1 MDHYLDIQARP
12 DPEFPVNIIL
22 GALVSKLHRALV
34 ILEADDI
41 GISLPEHE
49 EQPPLGTRL
58 RLHGTQERL
67 NALMDQDWL
76 KGMRDHVVVHDDIST
91 VPHGAQHR
99 LVRRRQYKTN
109 VERLRRRR
117 MKRHGESYE
126 EACSHIPDRVERRVK
141 TPFVMVRSQ
150 STGQAFSL
158 FIEHGEV
165 RSDATQGR
173 FSTYG
178 LSNEATVPWF

>member
-1 MDHYLDIQARP
+1 MDHYLDIQTRP
-12 DPEFPVNIIL
+12 DPEFPTNTVL
-22 GALVSKLHRALV
+22 GALVSKLHRGLV
-34 ILEADDI
+34 TLDADDI
-41 GISLPEHE
+41 GISFPKHE

-58 RLHGTQERL
+58 RLHGTRERL
-67 NALMDQDWL
+67 DTLMDQDWL
-76 KGMRDHVVVHDDIST
+76 KGMRDHVT
-91 VPHGAQHR
+91 VCHIEAIPDEAR
-99 LVRRRQYKTN
+99 YRVVRRRQYKTN

-126 EACSHIPDRVERRVK
+126 EACQHIPDRVERRVK

-150 STGQAFSL
+150 STRQAFSL

-165 RSDATQGR
+165 RREPTLGR
-173 FSTYG
+173 FNTYG